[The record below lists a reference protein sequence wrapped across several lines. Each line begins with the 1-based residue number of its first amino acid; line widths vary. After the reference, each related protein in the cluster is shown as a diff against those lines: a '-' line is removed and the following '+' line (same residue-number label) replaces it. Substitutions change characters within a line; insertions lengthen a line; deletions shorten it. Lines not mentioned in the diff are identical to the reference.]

1 VAPPKRLLTTTSQLS
16 TTTATVAVTAASSLL
31 VSELMLQQTQVAR
44 VIPKYQSFLEQFPD
58 VQSLAMAD
66 LSDVLR
72 VWQGL
77 GYNRRA
83 KFLWQAAGAIDVL
96 GNFPTTYEELVKLPG
111 IGSNTAG
118 AILAYACNQ
127 PVVFVETNVR
137 TVYIHHFF
145 ADRID
150 IHDRE
155 ILSLVGQTLDR
166 EHPRA
171 LNERGRSLSEL
182 QGIIPDHRLEE
193 VLRQLVKEGMIRA
206 QGDAYFL

>member
-1 VAPPKRLLTTTSQLS
+1 
-16 TTTATVAVTAASSLL
+16 
-31 VSELMLQQTQVAR
+31 
-44 VIPKYQSFLEQFPD
+44 
-58 VQSLAMAD
+58 
-66 LSDVLR
+66 
-72 VWQGL
+72 
-77 GYNRRA
+77 
-83 KFLWQAAGAIDVL
+83 
-96 GNFPTTYEELVKLPG
+96 
-111 IGSNTAG
+111 
-118 AILAYACNQ
+118 
-127 PVVFVETNVR
+127 
-137 TVYIHHFF
+137 VYIHHFF

-166 EHPRA
+166 EHPREFYWAVMDYGSYLKTTIGNLNKASRHYAKQSKFHGSRRQIRGQVLRA